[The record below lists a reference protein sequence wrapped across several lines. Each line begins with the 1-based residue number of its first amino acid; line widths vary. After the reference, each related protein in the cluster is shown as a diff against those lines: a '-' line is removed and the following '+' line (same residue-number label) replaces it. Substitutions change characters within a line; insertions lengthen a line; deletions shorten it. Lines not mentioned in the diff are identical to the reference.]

1 LKIRYTGSCWS
12 LPEAAGGGLDRHKNE
27 WFKSQMNLVFSV
39 LLLFVTSS
47 ASAQTDH
54 YISCSQ
60 DPQKLEARSKE
71 LAQIVKAD

>member
-1 LKIRYTGSCWS
+1 
-12 LPEAAGGGLDRHKNE
+12 
-27 WFKSQMNLVFSV
+27 MNLVFSV